1 MTHMI
6 DLIDKPLIQLI
17 RFHMFQNC
25 ISYIQEGRSSS
36 MLNRD
41 IEDVKKK
48 CKLVGIKIT
57 MSDMKN
63 TLDKSNSRLDNA
75 DEKIKT

>member
-17 RFHMFQNC
+17 LFHMLQNC
-25 ISYIQEGRSSS
+25 IPYIQEGRRLS

-41 IEDVKKK
+41 MENVKKK

-63 TLDKSNSRLDNA
+63 ILDKSNSRLDNA